1 VIQILTAGRAGQ
13 KAIEKGSYGHGVFT
27 WHLLKGLAGN
37 ADEAGGGPDGL
48 LRFDELAAFVR
59 NRVSG
64 EPGVDQDPQAGQIGE
79 GQFVFRLGGENVKG
93 EARRLAEEERR
104 LKERIASA
112 DKQREA
118 KGRLRRQRE
127 RIAAFNRQ
135 AEEAE
140 RRLRKERERPKVAVG
155 PGTPQQIGSGL
166 DAMVKVPA
174 GWFIMG
180 SNSGQKDEKPRRRV
194 YLDEFYIEQVPGD
207 KRGLYEV
214 RACDQL
220 EPA

>member
-1 VIQILTAGRAGQ
+1 M
-13 KAIEKGSYGHGVFT
+13 
-27 WHLLKGLAGN
+27 GLAWRTV
-37 ADEAGGGPDGL
+37 L
-48 LRFDELAAFVR
+48 LACLSVFLLACPR
-59 NRVSG
+59 
-64 EPGVDQDPQAGQIGE
+64 
-79 GQFVFRLGGENVKG
+79 
-93 EARRLAEEERR
+93 ERR
-104 LKERIASA
+104 AIDAGA
-112 DKQREA
+112 
-118 KGRLRRQRE
+118 
-127 RIAAFNRQ
+127 
-135 AEEAE
+135 
-140 RRLRKERERPKVAVG
+140 
-155 PGTPQQIGSGL
+155 PQQIGSGL